1 MARTTGVR
9 HSNSSTLPG
18 DNGGLASIP
27 QFPFDQRHYAV
38 EQVADMWNIS
48 RDTIR
53 RLFAAEPGVLKIV
66 RPGNRYKRT
75 YSTLRIPESVLN
87 RVYRRIAVRQ

>member
-1 MARTTGVR
+1 M
-9 HSNSSTLPG
+9 HQSSAASAFVDAAFPG
-18 DNGGLASIP
+18 DGNSPAFG
-27 QFPFDQRHYAV
+27 QQHYTV
-38 EQVADMWNIS
+38 DQVAEMWSIS

-53 RLFAAEPGVLKIV
+53 RLFAAEPGVLKFV

-87 RVYRRIAVRQ
+87 RVYRRIAVHR

>member
-1 MARTTGVR
+1 MHQSSASATPAHGTISRDE
-9 HSNSSTLPG
+9 NSPAFTQPHYSV
-18 DNGGLASIP
+18 
-27 QFPFDQRHYAV
+27 DQIA
-38 EQVADMWNIS
+38 EMWTMS

-53 RLFAAEPGVLKIV
+53 RLFATEQGVLKFV

-87 RVYRRIAVRQ
+87 RVYRRIAIHR